1 MVDKDLYAD
10 SIASLVDYFGDY
22 ETLASVLNVNVD
34 DLRHWGE
41 GKGRPPTEIFIRIA
55 DIKNQAANNLAEPK

>member
-10 SIASLVDYFGDY
+10 TIASLVDYFGGY
-22 ETLASVLNVNVD
+22 EALANVLKVNVD

-41 GKGRPPTEIFIRIA
+41 GKGRPPTETFIRIA
-55 DIKNQAANNLAEPK
+55 DIKNQAAKNFAEPK